1 MKGLGFNLIFPYE
14 ATPEVF
20 EEQKQLRIEEVAGLC
35 GGEEVI
41 TAAYF
46 RHGGAE
52 AQDLAGDLGDALGG
66 LGLGFLARKGSKLAR
81 QKRAGGLPK
90 SMLLAVT
97 ANRLYAF
104 DTSYRISTR
113 RRERE
118 SGRPTEAMAW
128 DRDDLRVEEGTSGV
142 MSTLVIKPLDGG
154 PVATVVGGSNVDD
167 PWSAEVMNVL
177 AGIPTAAV
185 N

>member
-20 EEQKQLRIEEVAGLC
+20 EEQKRLRIEEVAGLC

-46 RHGGAE
+46 RQGGAE
-52 AQDLAGDLGDALGG
+52 AGDLAGDLGDRLGG
-66 LGLGFLARKGSKLAR
+66 LGLGFLTRKGSALAR
-81 QKRAGGLPK
+81 KKRAGGLPK

-97 ANRLYAF
+97 PNRLYAF
-104 DTSYRISTR
+104 DTSYRISVR

-118 SGRPTEAMAW
+118 SGKPTEAAVW
-128 DRDDLRVEEGTSGV
+128 DRDGLRVEEGTSGV
-142 MSTLVIKPLDGG
+142 MSTLVIKPLDG

-167 PWSAEVMNVL
+167 PWSGEVMTVL

-185 N
+185 V